1 MPKKLCC
8 CKEDVVPEV
17 VYPNWI
23 AIPCKEYANHVY
35 RKTITD
41 SQFLW
46 PTATPVAAIP
56 NFNPLMWGAGITYP
70 WYYADSPNF
79 VAFDTRRP
87 VFVMQRGGGG
97 GGKTGDSI
105 SSAVK
110 GGNAAYVEVI
120 IPADLKWA
128 TKIASGGSGPSAL
141 DVRTSIPNYSGA
153 QGYPLSGWGGG
164 ANLLY
169 YLFSEVARLNLS
181 TGIAVEILNPLP
193 LNQNLN
199 ESYIAGGGGGGG
211 VNNNS
216 IGGHGGTIEGI
227 KGNGDYGGAGGKQTS
242 GGTVL
247 SLSTNSF
254 EPQPGSQLKGGRG
267 RIYNPLTPITPYAD
281 AGGGGAAGLYG
292 GGGGNVGD
300 GGGGGSSKL
309 QTGRQY
315 VFSGS
320 TYGPGSR
327 CNPFFGL
334 THDAGLGAQRGGRF
348 IKDCEVWEDCPNV
361 GVTFS
366 TGDSGS
372 NGETAT
378 LFRTKWC
385 TCNENQTTGKELIEP
400 NYICLTKDQYLA
412 IIAQQPTV
420 DPPPP
425 AQGDVELS
433 FVLNGERYVL
443 LYECN
448 LSCESQYIVQG
459 TPTDVKWYVQGAN
472 LAWFADYPEWNQDT
486 VTTCCDCYEC
496 IPICPSLKVYGSPT
510 PNTVKSCAYASAL
523 SCYWHLDPVTQWFY
537 QCKPTNCWANFGI
550 EQAVNPYDHREML
563 PNTVFDCT
571 DDPCEEPPEKVWYAL
586 RCDDY
591 FENECCPELVC
602 CGPNR
607 IEFCENYLRKLIN
620 EQEPDL
626 ANYCYSF
633 LYLNC
638 VYILTGFELRECDPS
653 ASTPQ
658 LPINEGSFMEKT
670 ASSGQS
676 CCRPTD
682 PPVIPPTGNDNDGVP
697 VETTPVLT
705 EITGTFNPPDIQCE
719 TTIVKC
725 YPFKDQFGLI
735 VPVEISST
743 IDLCVLQSG
752 TEVTTRTEGN
762 VPILKFETITK
773 SIVEYFK
780 FCNPD
785 GVTPGTAARNC
796 NQISPPSGTPPG
808 SWAFPYWY
816 LPKET
821 TNIEEKP
828 CAETT
833 EYYGQ
838 SACPICLNNETRETG
853 YRNICEDEGVPAEFT
868 DQNESHEY
876 LTAYRLSPS
885 DPTDRYEADLLN
897 IFVPACVYEQANG
910 FRYIGYGTNDINTGW
925 GPATTGYLDFSCGGK
940 RHRINVFSGNAAHIA
955 AAINSLFNPIVS
967 ATALNPYFWFH
978 NRQSCFQC
986 GLANN
991 PPCSG
996 PNTRPP
1002 FIAGDD
1008 YILASSAPVYNSTT
1022 QQYVYTLRASA
1033 KRYTACASQRA
1044 RCIYDAAEGGPF
1056 SSGNSDAVCPEVVN
1070 HCSSLNSLSMA
1081 EYAQNFRYVMSSQS
1095 AGCGTQPLTVDNGL
1109 CITPQE
1115 TSNNVVI
1122 TPSVLGSSC
1131 FQSSFNPGPDG
1142 ILPRENNPRFCY
1154 RVTLL
1159 TTPAP
1164 CLPSPC
1170 SLPNCPPTPPFTF
1183 PPPPYFPYDQ
1193 GTYNNIITPI
1203 PFSACDFTSPYPVQ
1217 SRSVIVSNRCNGNQN
1232 TVTATYRY
1240 YKDSIQCTTSASN
1253 IIID

>member
-8 CKEDVVPEV
+8 CKEDIVPEIV
-17 VYPNWI
+17 NPNWI

-35 RKTITD
+35 KKTITD

-56 NFNPLMWGAGITYP
+56 NFNPLMWDAGITYP

-141 DVRTSIPNYSGA
+141 DVRTSIPNFSGA

-181 TGIAVEILNPLP
+181 TGIAVEILNPVP
-193 LNQNLN
+193 LNQSLN

-309 QTGRQY
+309 QSGRQY

-385 TCNENQTTGKELIEP
+385 TCNEDQITGKELIEP
-400 NYICLTKDQYLA
+400 NYICLTEDQYLA

-420 DPPPP
+420 NPPPP

-472 LAWFADYPEWNQDT
+472 LAWFADHPEWNQDT

-626 ANYCYSF
+626 TNYCYSF

-638 VYILTGFELRECDPS
+638 VYILTDFELRECDPS

-658 LPINEGSFMEKT
+658 LPINEGTFMEKT

-676 CCRPTD
+676 CCRPSN

-697 VETTPVLT
+697 TESTPVLT
-705 EITGTFNPPDIQCE
+705 EITGTLSPSDIDCE

-725 YPFKDQFGLI
+725 YPFKDQFGLV
-735 VPVEISST
+735 VPVSINST
-743 IDLCVLQSG
+743 VNTCILKSGIDIF
-752 TEVTTRTEGN
+752 TRTEGN
-762 VPILKFETITK
+762 VQVQDYQTVTR
-773 SIVEYFK
+773 SISAFFK
-780 FCNPD
+780 YCNPT
-785 GVTPGTAARNC
+785 GEEPGTRARNC
-796 NQISPPSGTPPG
+796 TPFG
-808 SWAFPYWY
+808 IGANGGY
-816 LPKET
+816 LDYFLPV
-821 TNIEEKP
+821 IEENTEYKP
-828 CAETT
+828 CAETRQAYT
-833 EYYGQ
+833 FE
-838 SACPICLNNETRETG
+838 ACPIFCNN
-853 YRNICEDEGVPAEFT
+853 GVPSYYNNC
-868 DQNESHEY
+868 DGDDYPYVNQIESY
-876 LTAYRLSPS
+876 IFKTAYRVTPS
-885 DPTDRYEADLLN
+885 DPEDRYEADLLN

-910 FRYIGYGTNDINTGW
+910 FRYDGYGTNDINTGW

-940 RHRINVFSGNAAHIA
+940 KHRINVFSGNAAHIA

-967 ATALNPYFWFH
+967 ATALNPYFWFY

-986 GLANN
+986 GSANN

-1008 YILASSAPVYNSTT
+1008 TILNASAPVYNSTT

-1033 KRYTACASQRA
+1033 KRYSACASQ
-1044 RCIYDAAEGGPF
+1044 
-1056 SSGNSDAVCPEVVN
+1056 SAVCKPDPFEFGSSSSDFVCPSVRN
-1070 HCSSLNSLSMA
+1070 HCRSTNTLSMA
-1081 EYAQNFRYVMSSQS
+1081 EYAQNYRYIMQNET
-1095 AGCGTQPLTVDNGL
+1095 CGSQPLVTESRCLTLGENATT
-1109 CITPQE
+1109 I
-1115 TSNNVVI
+1115 VVE
-1122 TPSVLGSSC
+1122 PSVLGLSC
-1131 FQSSFNPGPDG
+1131 FQDPSAPSGDDGIERRRHPHNCYLTFGDFAPCIPVCASQTVRETFERQNPLTCVPCPSSFSCPYP
-1142 ILPRENNPRFCY
+1142 
-1154 RVTLL
+1154 
-1159 TTPAP
+1159 
-1164 CLPSPC
+1164 
-1170 SLPNCPPTPPFTF
+1170 PPTPSGPLEEIINYSYAF
-1183 PPPPYFPYDQ
+1183 DQ
-1193 GTYNNIITPI
+1193 L
-1203 PFSACDFTSPYPVQ
+1203 
-1217 SRSVIVSNRCNGNQN
+1217 R
-1232 TVTATYRY
+1232 
-1240 YKDSIQCTTSASN
+1240 CTTQGSS
-1253 IIID
+1253 IIIN

>member
-56 NFNPLMWGAGITYP
+56 NFNPLMWDAGITYP

-79 VAFDTRRP
+79 VAFDTSRP

-110 GGNAAYVEVI
+110 GGNAAYIEVI

-141 DVRTSIPNYSGA
+141 DIRTSIPNFSGA

-169 YLFSEVARLNLS
+169 YLFSEVVRLNLS
-181 TGIAVEILNPLP
+181 TGIAVEILNPVP
-193 LNQNLN
+193 LNQSLN

-400 NYICLTKDQYLA
+400 NYICLTEDQYLA

-420 DPPPP
+420 NPPPP

-443 LYECN
+443 VYECN

-496 IPICPSLKVYGSPT
+496 VPICPSLKVYGSPT
-510 PNTVKSCAYASAL
+510 PNKVKSCAYASAL

-537 QCKPTNCWANFGI
+537 QCKPTNCWANYGI

-571 DDPCEEPPEKVWYAL
+571 EDPCEEPPEKVWYAL

-676 CCRPTD
+676 CCRPTE
-682 PPVIPPTGNDNDGVP
+682 PPVIPPTGIEYED
-697 VETTPVLT
+697 T
-705 EITGTFNPPDIQCE
+705 EGNVNSTASPTVQANGCE

-725 YPFKDQFGLI
+725 YGFKDQFGL
-735 VPVEISST
+735 VFPVEISST

-752 TEVTTRTEGN
+752 IDGKARTEGS
-762 VPILKFETITK
+762 VPIQKYENITK
-773 SIVEYFK
+773 SIVEYFS

-785 GVTPGTAARNC
+785 GNTPGTAARNC

-808 SWAFPYWY
+808 RWAVPHWY
-816 LPKET
+816 LPKKTGNTEY
-821 TNIEEKP
+821 KP
-828 CAETT
+828 CEETI
-833 EYYGQ
+833 EYY
-838 SACPICLNNETRETG
+838 SKIACPICLDNETYETG
-853 YRNICEDEGVPAEFT
+853 YRNICEEPEAQAEYV

-876 LTAYRLSPS
+876 ITAYRVTPS
-885 DPTDRYEADLLN
+885 DPTDRYQSPCLK
-897 IFVPACVYEQANG
+897 IYVPKCVYEQANG
-910 FRYIGYGTNDINTGW
+910 FRFTGCTTTDLNTGW
-925 GPATTGYLDFSCGGK
+925 GNSTGYVFNFTCGGQTHK
-940 RHRINVFSGNAAHIA
+940 INVFSGSAAHVA
-955 AAINSLFNPIVS
+955 DSINSLFNPIVS
-967 ATALNPYFWFH
+967 ATALNPYFWFGT
-978 NRQSCFQC
+978 RQSCRQC
-986 GLANN
+986 GSGNN

-996 PNTRPP
+996 PNSRPP
-1002 FIAGDD
+1002 HTDVGNDI
-1008 YILASSAPVYNSTT
+1008 IVASGSTT
-1022 QQYVYTLRASA
+1022 PIFDSVSQTYVYTLTGSSR
-1033 KRYTACASQRA
+1033 RFTVCASQSA
-1044 RCIYDAAEGGPF
+1044 KCIFDPLEYDPGLI
-1056 SSGNSDAVCPEVVN
+1056 DTVCPEVVN
-1070 HCSSLNSLSMA
+1070 HCSSLNSLSMP

-1095 AGCGTQPLTVDNGL
+1095 IGCGTQSVVLDSNL
-1109 CITPQE
+1109 CIDPPNY
-1115 TSNNVVI
+1115 SNNVVI
-1122 TPSVLGSSC
+1122 EPSVVGNSC
-1131 FQSSFNPGPDG
+1131 FQSPGSPGQDG
-1142 ILPRENNPRFCY
+1142 IKRRKSNPRFCY
-1154 RVTLL
+1154 LDTLL
-1159 TTPAP
+1159 TTPVP
-1164 CLPSPC
+1164 CLPTPC
-1170 SLPNCPPTPPFTF
+1170 FLPKCPPTPPFTF
-1183 PPPPYFPYDQ
+1183 PPPPYFPYAQD
-1193 GTYNNIITPI
+1193 TYNNAIIPI
-1203 PFSACDFTSPYPVQ
+1203 PWEVCDFTSPYPLENKNITVYNACNDTYVQ
-1217 SRSVIVSNRCNGNQN
+1217 
-1232 TVTATYRY
+1232 VTATYKY
-1240 YKDSIQCTTSASN
+1240 YKDTIQCTTSATT